1 MKLLLR
7 VKPELCD
14 IETADGETAHDI
26 ARSMGYDLCVDLV
39 RNSALILN
47 YLALVNIKQEGF
59 YTCQSI
65 TYSKHFYL
73 SSSNNGI
80 T

>member
-1 MKLLLR
+1 MNTSFFFSQYLDRTTKDGDTVLHLCARGNKTECMKLLLR

-39 RNSALILN
+39 R
-47 YLALVNIKQEGF
+47 KKMF
-59 YTCQSI
+59 Y
-65 TYSKHFYL
+65 
-73 SSSNNGI
+73 SN
-80 T
+80 